1 MAEIVMEVDLKT
13 GSAIKNAG
21 DLQDSIQDVD
31 KETKNVTEST
41 QEMGNQLDSVTGG
54 AITKFKG
61 LTGTLKKVVGSFK
74 TLKGAIIATGIGAL
88 VIAVTS
94 LTQAFTASETGQNRL
109 AKVLKQFGV
118 IAGNVGDIFYSLGD
132 TIYNV
137 ITGNF
142 DEAGKAFDRLKERVT
157 NFGDETKR
165 ELELAGEL
173 ADKIADADK
182 RERELLVERS
192 QTNVKINELK
202 TKAAE
207 VDKFTSEQRIQFLEQ
222 AAALEDE
229 ITGKEVALAELRRDI
244 KIEENS
250 LSESSKED
258 LDDEAQLIANVIQ
271 LEEQRLLKNKELLG
285 VAAGLRKMEAD
296 KLKAEREKELADFQK
311 QQDDI
316 SGILKNSI
324 AKNNDFVISSEKDIN
339 DKLKGLLK
347 TKAKEEKQ
355 IDKLTTEDKVNL
367 ASNALGNLS
376 SIMGEESK
384 AGKAAAIAQTTIET
398 YKGATSA
405 YSSLAGIPIVGPA
418 LGGIAAAAAVV
429 AGMKN
434 IQAIQQI
441 GPPVSAPSAT
451 PRGAQPPR
459 FNIIGAAPENQLAQ
473 AIGDREQKPVK
484 AYVVSNEVTTQ
495 QALDRNIER
504 SASIG

>member
-324 AKNNDFVISSEKDIN
+324 TKNNDFVISSEKDIN

>member
-296 KLKAEREKELADFQK
+296 KLKAERAKELADFQK

-324 AKNNDFVISSEKDIN
+324 TKNNDFVISSEKDIN

-367 ASNALGNLS
+367 ASNALGDLS

>member
-165 ELELAGEL
+165 ELESA
-173 ADKIADADK
+173 
-182 RERELLVERS
+182 
-192 QTNVKINELK
+192 
-202 TKAAE
+202 
-207 VDKFTSEQRIQFLEQ
+207 
-222 AAALEDE
+222 
-229 ITGKEVALAELRRDI
+229 
-244 KIEENS
+244 
-250 LSESSKED
+250 
-258 LDDEAQLIANVIQ
+258 
-271 LEEQRLLKNKELLG
+271 
-285 VAAGLRKMEAD
+285 
-296 KLKAEREKELADFQK
+296 
-311 QQDDI
+311 
-316 SGILKNSI
+316 
-324 AKNNDFVISSEKDIN
+324 
-339 DKLKGLLK
+339 
-347 TKAKEEKQ
+347 
-355 IDKLTTEDKVNL
+355 VN
-367 ASNALGNLS
+367 
-376 SIMGEESK
+376 
-384 AGKAAAIAQTTIET
+384 
-398 YKGATSA
+398 
-405 YSSLAGIPIVGPA
+405 
-418 LGGIAAAAAVV
+418 
-429 AGMKN
+429 
-434 IQAIQQI
+434 
-441 GPPVSAPSAT
+441 PS
-451 PRGAQPPR
+451 
-459 FNIIGAAPENQLAQ
+459 
-473 AIGDREQKPVK
+473 V
-484 AYVVSNEVTTQ
+484 
-495 QALDRNIER
+495 
-504 SASIG
+504 

>member
-31 KETKNVTEST
+31 QETKNVTEST

-54 AITKFKG
+54 AVSKFKG

-165 ELELAGEL
+165 ELELASEL

-202 TKAAE
+202 TRAAE
-207 VDKFTSEQRIQFLEQ
+207 VVKFTSEQRIQFLEQ

-324 AKNNDFVISSEKDIN
+324 TKNNDFVISSEKDIN

-367 ASNALGNLS
+367 ASNALGDLS